1 MILLI
6 PFVIDAPGRGRERF
20 VSILWKDRTRA
31 AEAAAVMKMSARE
44 ACDMGIIEEVVSE
57 GDGPAHENPEQAA
70 AYVEEFVTRSLRELY
85 RLSPEEL
92 RDQRYERFR
101 AF

>member
-1 MILLI
+1 
-6 PFVIDAPGRGRERF
+6 
-20 VSILWKDRTRA
+20 
-31 AEAAAVMKMSARE
+31 
-44 ACDMGIIEEVVSE
+44 MGIIEEVVSE
-57 GDGPAHENPEQAA
+57 GDGPAHENPEQAV

-85 RLSPEEL
+85 RLGPEEL

>member
-1 MILLI
+1 MEG
-6 PFVIDAPGRGRERF
+6 PYPCCRSGCRYEDERPRSVRYGHYRRSGKRRGR
-20 VSILWKDRTRA
+20 
-31 AEAAAVMKMSARE
+31 AR
-44 ACDMGIIEEVVSE
+44 
-57 GDGPAHENPEQAA
+57 HENPEQAV

-85 RLSPEEL
+85 RLGPEEL

>member
-1 MILLI
+1 
-6 PFVIDAPGRGRERF
+6 
-20 VSILWKDRTRA
+20 
-31 AEAAAVMKMSARE
+31 
-44 ACDMGIIEEVVSE
+44 MGIIEEVVSE